1 MLICAINCYKVKWAA
16 RVAVIF
22 SFGKVLALLLIIC
35 FGVYFLA
42 IGMFLLQFVFIAY
55 IKPLFAGHVENFH
68 NAFED
73 SRYSPGELALSFYQ
87 GFWAYSGWN
96 YLNFLTEE
104 MKNPG
109 RSVLTYFI
117 RDFYVI

>member
-1 MLICAINCYKVKWAA
+1 MKFLVLICAINCYKVKWAA

-22 SFGKVLALLLIIC
+22 SFGKVFALLLIIG
-35 FGVYFLA
+35 FGLYFLA
-42 IGMFLLQFVFIAY
+42 TGRIVIFLQQFSI
-55 IKPLFAGHVENFH
+55 GHVENFH

-87 GFWAYSGWN
+87 GFWAFSGWN

-104 MKNPG
+104 IKNPG
-109 RSVLTYFI
+109 K
-117 RDFYVI
+117 